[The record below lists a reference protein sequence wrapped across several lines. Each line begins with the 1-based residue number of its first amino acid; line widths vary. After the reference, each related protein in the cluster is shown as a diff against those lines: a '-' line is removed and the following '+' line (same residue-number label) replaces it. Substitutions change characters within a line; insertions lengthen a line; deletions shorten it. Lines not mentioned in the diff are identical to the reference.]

1 MPLAVITGVS
11 QGFGRA
17 LARYLAGEGWDLIVD
32 SRREDALGEAAA
44 EMGAGVIAIPGD
56 VVDPGHRAELAA
68 AVGGRSVDLLVNNA
82 SVLGPLS
89 GLNGYPVETL
99 EDVFRVNALAPLALV
114 QELLPQMA
122 AGGSVVNLTSSA
134 SVEAYPGFGFGGYG
148 ASKAA
153 LDQMNKVL
161 GAEHPELRFYAFD
174 PGQMRTAMW
183 EDASGGADMSHLP
196 EPEMVVPALLKLLDE
211 APASGRY
218 LVSEFTSTVEEGTG

>member
-17 LARYLAGEGWDLIVD
+17 LARHLAGEGWDLIVD

-56 VVDPGHRAELAA
+56 VVDPVHRAELAA
-68 AVGGRSVDLLVNNA
+68 AVGGRSVDLLINNA

-134 SVEAYPGFGFGGYG
+134 SVEAYPGLRLRGLRCVEGCARPDEQGAGGRAPG
-148 ASKAA
+148 TE
-153 LDQMNKVL
+153 VL
-161 GAEHPELRFYAFD
+161 RLR
-174 PGQMRTAMW
+174 P
-183 EDASGGADMSHLP
+183 GADAHGDVGGRLRWGRH
-196 EPEMVVPALLKLLDE
+196 V
-211 APASGRY
+211 APPGAGDGGPG
-218 LVSEFTSTVEEGTG
+218 VA